1 MSVAI
6 EMSFKGGTLAQY
18 DRVLELMGLTPGGA
32 GPPGALFHWAAAT
45 EDGIRVVDVWT
56 SKEQYEEF
64 AEKQIGPFAQQ
75 AGFAGPPELAFFDV
89 HSYFTAG

>member
-1 MSVAI
+1 M
-6 EMSFKGGTLAQY
+6 
-18 DRVLELMGLTPGGA
+18 
-32 GPPGALFHWAAAT
+32 
-45 EDGIRVVDVWT
+45 VDVWT

-89 HSYFTAG
+89 HCYFTAG

>member
-32 GPPGALFHWAAAT
+32 GPPGSLFHWAAAT
-45 EDGIRVVDVWT
+45 ADGIRVVDVWK

-64 AEKQIGPFAQQ
+64 AQKQIGPFTQQ
-75 AGFAGPPELAFFDV
+75 AGFAGPPELTFFDV